1 MGDYVEK
8 CVFLIKG
15 SASEPYK
22 VTFEK
27 DGSNLSA
34 YCTCPAGQNGQYC
47 KHRFAIL
54 AGDVDTVVSENVV
67 DAKKV
72 AGWLPGTDAES
83 ALQDV
88 TIAEKELARAK
99 KKLSAAKRRLAVTF
113 RN

>member
-1 MGDYVEK
+1 VET
-8 CVFLIKG
+8 CVFLVKG

-22 VTFEK
+22 VTFKK

-54 AGDVDTVVSENVV
+54 DGNLEAVVSENVA

-72 AGWLPGTDAES
+72 AGWLPGTDVES

-88 TIAEKELARAK
+88 ALAEKELARAK
-99 KKLSAAKRRLAVTF
+99 KKLSTAKKKVAVAF

>member
-1 MGDYVEK
+1 VET

-54 AGDVDTVVSENVV
+54 AGNLDAVVSENVV
-67 DAKKV
+67 DVKRV
-72 AGWLPGTDAES
+72 AGWLLGTDVES

-88 TIAEKELARAK
+88 ALAEEELTRAK
-99 KKLSAAKRRLAVTF
+99 KKLSAAKRSLAAVF

>member
-1 MGDYVEK
+1 VET

-15 SASEPYK
+15 DASEPYK

-27 DGSNLSA
+27 DGSNLNA
-34 YCTCPAGQNGQYC
+34 YCTCRAGQNGQYC

-54 AGDVDTVVSENVV
+54 SGNVDAVVSENIRE
-67 DAKKV
+67 AKKV
-72 AGWLPGTDAES
+72 AGWLSGTDVDR

-88 TIAEKELARAK
+88 ALAEKELLRAK
-99 KKLSAAKRRLAVTF
+99 KKLSAAKKRLAAAF

>member
-1 MGDYVEK
+1 VET

-15 SASEPYK
+15 SASESYK

-34 YCTCPAGQNGQYC
+34 YCTCRAGKHGQYC

-54 AGDVDTVVSENVV
+54 EGKVDAVMSENVV
-67 DAKKV
+67 DVKKV
-72 AGWLPGTDAES
+72 VGWLPGTDVER

-88 TIAEKELARAK
+88 ALAEKELARAK
-99 KKLSAAKRRLAVTF
+99 KKLSAAKRSLAAAF